1 MVEKYKRWLLLILL
15 LVFYSNLYSQ
25 IQGKI
30 EYTISINTDNK
41 KEIPRTD
48 ENEQA
53 IKILKSA
60 RDIIAYLNFTEKES
74 LFEVEKAMASD
85 AEKGINLT
93 RIFAGKDNVFYYNIV
108 TNERLSQNDFMGEL
122 FLISKQ
128 PIEWEVKQESKQIGN
143 YTCFKAIKRD
153 TIANNKKIIAWFTP
167 QIPISFEPKEFNGL
181 PGLILEVN
189 QSLIN
194 FKATRIEINP
204 KKIETIN
211 KPTKGKRLTEEKFKQ
226 MTKETASNIFGE
238 K

>member
-74 LFEVEKAMASD
+74 LFEV
-85 AEKGINLT
+85 T
-93 RIFAGKDNVFYYNIV
+93 
-108 TNERLSQNDFMGEL
+108 T
-122 FLISKQ
+122 
-128 PIEWEVKQESKQIGN
+128 EV
-143 YTCFKAIKRD
+143 CVVD
-153 TIANNKKIIAWFTP
+153 P
-167 QIPISFEPKEFNGL
+167 PK
-181 PGLILEVN
+181 P
-189 QSLIN
+189 
-194 FKATRIEINP
+194 
-204 KKIETIN
+204 
-211 KPTKGKRLTEEKFKQ
+211 
-226 MTKETASNIFGE
+226 GE
-238 K
+238 KLLPVSSV

>member
-1 MVEKYKRWLLLILL
+1 MKYKKNAFIIIL
-15 LVFYSNLYSQ
+15 FCCSFSSLYSQ

-30 EYTISINTDNK
+30 EYTISINTANK
-41 KEIPRTD
+41 KEIPKTD
-48 ENEQA
+48 KNEQA
-53 IKILKSA
+53 IEIVKNA
-60 RDIIAYLNFTEKES
+60 RDVVAYLNFTEKES

-167 QIPISFEPKEFNGL
+167 QIPISFGPKEFNGL

-189 QSLIN
+189 HSMVN

-204 KKIETIN
+204 KKLEKFN

-226 MTKETASNIFGE
+226 ITKEAASNIFGE